1 MGEKEVLDQL
11 LCDGAGTFG
20 DFSVLEI
27 DERSPHNAL
36 HIKTVMTVEAV
47 VLHGDDGVLHILGD
61 IPTFH
66 IMFLID
72 AGIYSPLEEDDAAEP
87 VDRRDFLGNVLLLI
101 GRLNGF
107 ELRQKT
113 SDILPGAGGK
123 ERGAARQKEGDKE
136 DQA

>member
-36 HIKTVMTVEAV
+36 HIKTVMTVKAV
-47 VLHGDDGVLHILGD
+47 VLHGDDGVLHILGN
-61 IPTFH
+61 IPELY
-66 IMFLID
+66 IMFLVD
-72 AGIYSPLEEDDAAEP
+72 TGIYCTLEENDAAEP
-87 VDRRDFLGNVLLLI
+87 VDGRYFLGAVILLI
-101 GRLNGF
+101 SRLNGF

-123 ERGAARQKEGDKE
+123 ERSAARQKEGDKE